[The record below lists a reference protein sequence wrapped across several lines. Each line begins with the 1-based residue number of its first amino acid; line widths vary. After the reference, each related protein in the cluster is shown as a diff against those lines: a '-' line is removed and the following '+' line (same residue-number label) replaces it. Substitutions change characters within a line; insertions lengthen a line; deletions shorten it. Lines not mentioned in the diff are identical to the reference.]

1 MSQPSRRDVLAHLLA
16 GPLVVAAPAAL
27 AAAPPTPRRRVRIQ
41 ETHIAGLEYYDV
53 AAQQHTLT
61 PGAPLTL
68 RREPDN
74 PHDANAIEVLTP
86 SGAKLGYIPRHR
98 NAPIAALMDADVH
111 AAAEVVSV
119 GTWWN
124 RLDVRFAVSV
134 EV

>member
-1 MSQPSRRDVLAHLLA
+1 MSQPTRRAVLAHLLA

-27 AAAPPTPRRRVRIQ
+27 AAPAPTPRRRVRIQ
-41 ETHIAGLEYYDV
+41 ETHVAGLDYYDV
-53 AAQQHTLT
+53 LAHQHTLA

-68 RREPDN
+68 RREPEN

-86 SGAKLGYIPRHR
+86 SGAKLGYVPRHR
-98 NAPIAALMDADVH
+98 NAPIAALMDAEVA

-119 GTWWN
+119 GSYWN